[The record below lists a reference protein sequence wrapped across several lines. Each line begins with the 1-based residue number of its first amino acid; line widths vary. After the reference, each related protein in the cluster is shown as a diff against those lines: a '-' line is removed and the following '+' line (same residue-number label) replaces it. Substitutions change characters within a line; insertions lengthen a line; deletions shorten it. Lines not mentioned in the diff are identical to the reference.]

1 MKVAG
6 GFKQDEGVRSL
17 TSSLFLNPLLAVIV
31 NILCSEGGQPFLS
44 SKHCGWWV
52 EVALSYPILG
62 DCIRVLMISTID
74 VVLYIYLFLIYICCV
89 YIGHSLDFNAKD
101 V

>member
-1 MKVAG
+1 MCSVYADPTVKFLREALTKSGCPIDEKFFKIEQCSMKVAG

-44 SKHCGWWV
+44 SKHCG
-52 EVALSYPILG
+52 
-62 DCIRVLMISTID
+62 
-74 VVLYIYLFLIYICCV
+74 
-89 YIGHSLDFNAKD
+89 
-101 V
+101 